1 MRILLTELR
10 RVLSQR
16 FTLLCILGGAALGA
30 LFPCTN
36 LRNPDRTIEQLFG
49 TPGIIYG
56 LFLVMAMMVV
66 PLGRDFTQRTFQ
78 QKIAQGGRRVPLVLA
93 AFSVS
98 LLGAA
103 GGALV
108 FPVSAV
114 LFTRIYS
121 GWQTKHGQNLGYLL
135 ADNRF
140 HTCLLAYGAGL
151 LAAGT
156 VCFLITAL
164 CRDLVKSLGISTGYV
179 VLLVMLSQKALDGE
193 NLAVFRNFF
202 KWTPVYQLLAGI
214 RQVLI
219 TSADMQFLLVISGL
233 TLLVTGAASCVAL
246 FHAKLK

>member
-93 AFSVS
+93 TFSVS

-114 LFTRIYS
+114 LPTKIDNTHTFFIIPHRIIYNFLKQRS
-121 GWQTKHGQNLGYLL
+121 AFCGNLVS
-135 ADNRF
+135 F
-140 HTCLLAYGAGL
+140 
-151 LAAGT
+151 
-156 VCFLITAL
+156 
-164 CRDLVKSLGISTGYV
+164 
-179 VLLVMLSQKALDGE
+179 
-193 NLAVFRNFF
+193 
-202 KWTPVYQLLAGI
+202 P
-214 RQVLI
+214 
-219 TSADMQFLLVISGL
+219 
-233 TLLVTGAASCVAL
+233 
-246 FHAKLK
+246 